1 MILLEN
7 LFGEAAVLNDQDAVS
22 LPQAPSEMELV
33 LGHQTWSAAC
43 RGGLNLVSQRKG
55 LGLLYLHPQK
65 GLTASYHHAL
75 IVSLYQVCLKGLCQ
89 RTPPEIKNKNKN
101 KIEKGVETSTTTH
114 QVISSI
120 AIYNKQVD

>member
-43 RGGLNLVSQRKG
+43 RGGLNLVSQQKG

-89 RTPPEIKNKNKN
+89 RTPPEIKKK

-120 AIYNKQVD
+120 AIYIKQVD

>member
-33 LGHQTWSAAC
+33 LDHQTWSAAC

-89 RTPPEIKNKNKN
+89 RTPPEIKKK

-120 AIYNKQVD
+120 AIYIKQVD

>member
-33 LGHQTWSAAC
+33 LDHQTWSAAC

-89 RTPPEIKNKNKN
+89 RTPPEIKK

-120 AIYNKQVD
+120 AIYIKQVD

>member
-89 RTPPEIKNKNKN
+89 RTPPEIKTKTKT
-101 KIEKGVETSTTTH
+101 KLKKALKH
-114 QVISSI
+114 QPQHI
-120 AIYNKQVD
+120 K